1 MNIYFCGSI
10 RGGRQDVAIYQQ
22 IVTFLKTYG
31 RVLTEH
37 VAFPELEICEFN
49 PPRISI
55 SYSTIFFSVAE
66 EHLNDAE
73 ILERDMQWLSQ
84 AHVVIAEVTQ
94 PSLGVGFEIARA
106 ITLNKPVLCL
116 FRPSSGQ
123 RMMNFLLKI
132 VLIRFFLKGL
142 SALIRGSANNRSFF
156 VGNYEQ
162 REDFEK
168 FIQDFM
174 GYCSQK
180 RTV

>member
-1 MNIYFCGSI
+1 MF
-10 RGGRQDVAIYQQ
+10 D
-22 IVTFLKTYG
+22 FW
-31 RVLTEH
+31 
-37 VAFPELEICEFN
+37 
-49 PPRISI
+49 
-55 SYSTIFFSVAE
+55 FSSVVE
-66 EHLNDAE
+66 KNLNDAE

-84 AHVVIAEVTQ
+84 CQVVVAEVTQ

-116 FRPSSGQ
+116 FRPSSGY
-123 RMMNFLLKI
+123 RKRIIEDSLRKLFCL
-132 VLIRFFLKGL
+132 GL

-168 FIQDFM
+168 FVQDFM
-174 GYCSQK
+174 SYCSQK

>member
-1 MNIYFCGSI
+1 
-10 RGGRQDVAIYQQ
+10 
-22 IVTFLKTYG
+22 
-31 RVLTEH
+31 
-37 VAFPELEICEFN
+37 
-49 PPRISI
+49 
-55 SYSTIFFSVAE
+55 
-66 EHLNDAE
+66 LNDAE
-73 ILERDMQWLSQ
+73 ILERDMQWLTQSQ
-84 AHVVIAEVTQ
+84 VVIAEVTQ

-116 FRPSSGQ
+116 FRPSSGN
-123 RMMNFLLKI
+123 RKIIYFIYFSYFNHLL
-132 VLIRFFLKGL
+132 FKGL

-174 GYCSQK
+174 IYCSQK

>member
-1 MNIYFCGSI
+1 MMEEKKNLFASI
-10 RGGRQDVAIYQQ
+10 AE
-22 IVTFLKTYG
+22 KN
-31 RVLTEH
+31 LTD
-37 VAFPELEICEFN
+37 
-49 PPRISI
+49 
-55 SYSTIFFSVAE
+55 T
-66 EHLNDAE
+66 E

-84 AHVVIAEVTQ
+84 CHVVVAEVTQ

-116 FRPSSGQ
+116 FRPSSGY
-123 RMMNFLLKI
+123 RKKNIGYSTRKLFCL
-132 VLIRFFLKGL
+132 GL
-142 SALIRGSANNRSFF
+142 SALIRGCANNRSFF

-174 GYCSQK
+174 SYCSQK